1 MYVDTTS
8 ERLQASNIIDNVC
21 AKSVILE
28 GDMSSAEVQ
37 AAVGNNYRKLQIS
50 FNNFQN
56 IIKKNLPTTKIICK
70 QQATLRVFKII

>member
-56 IIKKNLPTTKIICK
+56 IIKKTF
-70 QQATLRVFKII
+70 QQQKLFANNKLL